1 MKLLDQLIGRQ
12 IRKPLGFSGWLLG
25 HLMANEHKNLVNW
38 MLESLN
44 IQSTDYV
51 LDVGCGGGMA
61 LKTIAGTASNG
72 FTAGIDYSP
81 AMTKQAT
88 RRNRSAI
95 DQGSMVILLGDVMAL
110 PFSDACFNAVCGVE
124 TFYFWPDPLSGLKE
138 IGRVLRPG
146 GSVALVMDISK
157 ETSDAS
163 VTEDIGAR
171 LGFKVYSG
179 EEMTA
184 LLSEAGFTDVA
195 FKAIPERGKGWLCAS
210 GTRPA
215 TDGVAQ

>member
-1 MKLLDQLIGRQ
+1 VKLLDQLIGRQ
-12 IRKPLGFSGWLLG
+12 IRKPLGLSGWVLG
-25 HLMANEHKNLVNW
+25 HLMANEHKHLVNW

-72 FTAGIDYSP
+72 FTAGIDYSL
-81 AMTKQAT
+81 AMTKQAA
-88 RRNRSAI
+88 RRNSTTIKRGNMSI
-95 DQGSMVILLGDVMAL
+95 LQGDAMAL
-110 PFSDACFNAVCGVE
+110 PFNDGCFNTVCGVE
-124 TFYFWPDPLSGLKE
+124 TFYFWPEPLSGLKE
-138 IGRVLRPG
+138 IWRVLRPG

-163 VTEDIGAR
+163 VTVDIGER
-171 LGFKVYSG
+171 LGFQVYSG
-179 EEMTA
+179 KEMEA
-184 LLSEAGFTDVA
+184 LLSEAGFSDVT

-210 GTRPA
+210 GAKPA
-215 TDGVAQ
+215 PDIVGK